1 MVANRYRGSREYFLV
16 YSELINAARYRGTL
30 TYKTIASIMGLPPS
44 GNQMGAETGWMLGE
58 ISEDEVNQG
67 RPMLSALVTKV
78 SGSPGEGFFSLASE
92 LGKLQDD
99 SEEGKRRFWQKEK
112 EAAYEAWSKWGK

>member
-1 MVANRYRGSREYFLV
+1 MVANRYRGSREYLLV
-16 YSELINAARYRGTL
+16 CAELVNAARYRGTL

-44 GNQMGAETGWMLGE
+44 GSHMGAETGWILGE
-58 ISEDEVNQG
+58 ISEDEVNLK

-78 SGSPGEGFFSLASE
+78 NGSPGEGFFSLATE

-99 SEEGKRRFWQKEK
+99 SEEGKRKFWQKEK
-112 EAAYEAWSKWGK
+112 EAVYETWSKWGK